1 MRQQIPGKLPV
12 ETAKVVLP
20 SVNPYRVIR
29 IASSVSRPN
38 CVPPASPVDFSTG
51 QIYDLGT

>member
-29 IASSVSRPN
+29 IASELCTAGKSCGLFHR
-38 CVPPASPVDFSTG
+38 A
-51 QIYDLGT
+51 DL